1 MTKEQMVIEVPQTMV
16 DEYYV
21 EFHNI
26 SREALEEIRD
36 LISITIEIV
45 HDEPELL
52 MYNEYK
58 NDLIKAHAMKLALQQ
73 RGILY
78 DA

>member
-1 MTKEQMVIEVPQTMV
+1 MQKVTLEVPQEMIDSYV
-16 DEYYV
+16 V

-36 LISITIEIV
+36 LISITMEIV
-45 HDEPELL
+45 EDEPELL

>member
-1 MTKEQMVIEVPQTMV
+1 MRLEIPQEMI
-16 DEYYV
+16 DKYYV

-45 HDEPELL
+45 DDEPELL
-52 MYNEYK
+52 LYNEYK
-58 NDLIKAHAMKLALQQ
+58 NDLIKAHAMKLALER

>member
-1 MTKEQMVIEVPQTMV
+1 MIQSYFN
-16 DEYYV
+16 D
-21 EFHNI
+21 FHSI
-26 SREALEEIRD
+26 TREALEEIRD
-36 LISITIEIV
+36 LIAITIEV
-45 HDEPELL
+45 TEAEPELL

-58 NDLIKAHAMKLALQQ
+58 NELIRAFAMKFALEQ

>member
-1 MTKEQMVIEVPQTMV
+1 MRKVTLEVPQEMIDSYV
-16 DEYYV
+16 V

-36 LISITIEIV
+36 LISITMEIV
-45 HDEPELL
+45 EDEPELL

-58 NDLIKAHAMKLALQQ
+58 NDLIRAFAMRQALMEH
-73 RGILY
+73 GKFY